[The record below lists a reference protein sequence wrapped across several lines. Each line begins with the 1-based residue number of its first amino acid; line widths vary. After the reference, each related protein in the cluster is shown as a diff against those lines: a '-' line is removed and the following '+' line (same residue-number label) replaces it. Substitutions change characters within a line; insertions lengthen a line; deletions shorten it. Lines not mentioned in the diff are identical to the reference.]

1 MKGKIIV
8 ITGATRGIGLELKK
22 ILSADN
28 TVVSFS
34 RSEAENGVTSFRA
47 DVSDREEVKRV
58 FDDIGRLYGK
68 IDVLINN
75 AGYGLSGATETL
87 PENEIRR
94 ITDVN
99 FLGPIWCV
107 QCALPYM
114 KDGAKIAFVSS
125 ASGFTP
131 MPYRT
136 MYNCTK
142 SALTMLSYSLKNEL
156 NKFNIDCTAFILG
169 PVNTG
174 FASNRVAIESTDAKY
189 ASDVKKVDD
198 FVKRQK
204 PTSKMSVTRTAEYMI
219 KKLNGR
225 RLKYH
230 YIVGLPFRLAYVAY
244 KIAPFFTFRVTDKVM
259 EK

>member
-58 FDDIGRLYGK
+58 FDDIGRLYGR

-75 AGYGLSGATETL
+75 AGYGLSGVTETL

-107 QCALPYM
+107 
-114 KDGAKIAFVSS
+114 
-125 ASGFTP
+125 
-131 MPYRT
+131 
-136 MYNCTK
+136 
-142 SALTMLSYSLKNEL
+142 
-156 NKFNIDCTAFILG
+156 
-169 PVNTG
+169 
-174 FASNRVAIESTDAKY
+174 
-189 ASDVKKVDD
+189 
-198 FVKRQK
+198 
-204 PTSKMSVTRTAEYMI
+204 
-219 KKLNGR
+219 
-225 RLKYH
+225 
-230 YIVGLPFRLAYVAY
+230 
-244 KIAPFFTFRVTDKVM
+244 
-259 EK
+259 